1 MKAAKETETQ
11 YALPFKIPA
20 EFVHD
25 NGDVRELGLDPIL
38 RSVLTDQ
45 QTPTQMLETFA
56 YFLQITYGGCYS
68 RTEEVPEQIQ
78 DFACEV
84 YLHRAPLSDCLAP
97 TFTRRPDMFRGQGT
111 LLMEFMKFLDH
122 DVLEPESAQELV
134 DRFLDEREAGK

>member
-38 RSVLTDQ
+38 CSVLTDQ
-45 QTPTQMLETFA
+45 QTPTQLLETFA
-56 YFLQITYGGCYS
+56 YWMQADYEQRLSVDT
-68 RTEEVPEQIQ
+68 TVTPELLQ
-78 DFACEV
+78 DFVCEV

-97 TFTRRPDMFRGQGT
+97 TFTRKSDMFIGQGT

-122 DVLEPESAQELV
+122 DEPESARELV
-134 DRFLDEREAGK
+134 DRFLDEREERR